1 MLLWYLRSRE
11 GEGTAVGRLQKITL
25 AVASSH
31 VLSVMRNKESHP
43 AYELVIS

>member
-11 GEGTAVGRLQKITL
+11 GEGTVAKYDEAHMAWLQKITL

-31 VLSVMRNKESHP
+31 VLSVMRNKESR
-43 AYELVIS
+43 L

>member
-11 GEGTAVGRLQKITL
+11 GEGTAVVGVGRLQ
-25 AVASSH
+25 VAKYDEASH

-43 AYELVIS
+43 A